1 MDDLSG
7 CGDPDV
13 DVFVDANISSF
24 AAWDIVVYFEAN
36 PDLSVA
42 ASELASRLGRQET
55 EIEPVMR
62 GLADRG
68 IVRMS
73 LTPDG
78 VKLHSLSHD
87 PSVRR
92 VVSRFVELART
103 REIRLEFVR
112 RVLAG
117 MARI

>member
-24 AAWDIVVYFEAN
+24 AAWDIAVYLEAN
-36 PDLSVA
+36 PDLSITV
-42 ASELASRLGRQET
+42 SELAGRLGRQET
-55 EIEPVMR
+55 EIESMMR
-62 GLADRG
+62 GLVDRG
-68 IVRMS
+68 VVRMS
-73 LTPDG
+73 LTPDR
-78 VKLHSLSHD
+78 VELYSLSHD

-103 REIRLEFVR
+103 REVRLEFVR